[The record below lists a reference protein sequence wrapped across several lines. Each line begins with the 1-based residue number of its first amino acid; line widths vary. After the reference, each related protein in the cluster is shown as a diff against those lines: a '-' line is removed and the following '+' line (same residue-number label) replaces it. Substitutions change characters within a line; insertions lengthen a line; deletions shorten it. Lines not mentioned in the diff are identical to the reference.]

1 MADAPRSPNRTVVL
15 FALEREAAP
24 FRRAVRGRPDIDIV
38 ITGIGH
44 VAAAKAIAGVLAGPR
59 PGLVVMAGFGG
70 ALRDGLAVGD
80 VVTPAEVVDE
90 ASGRWA
96 CVGGGE
102 GRLLTASGIAATPAA
117 KRELG
122 ERHAADVVDMESA
135 AVAAA
140 CAAAGVPFRAVRAI
154 SDTVDVGLSPR
165 LAGLFASGHFSPWR
179 AMLALAR
186 QPSLVAEFWRLARD
200 TRLAADRLAEVLT
213 ILLGERGASA
223 P

>member
-1 MADAPRSPNRTVVL
+1 MLEIKNLHARVEDKEILRGLDLTVNAGEVHAIMGPNGSGKSTL
-15 FALEREAAP
+15 
-24 FRRAVRGRPDIDIV
+24 
-38 ITGIGH
+38 
-44 VAAAKAIAGVLAGPR
+44 AGVLAGPR

-186 QPSLVAEFWRLARD
+186 H
-200 TRLAADRLAEVLT
+200 
-213 ILLGERGASA
+213 GEK
-223 P
+223 